1 MLKKFVVIGLIGIGS
16 LVNAKVNAV
25 VSILPQTTFVKAIG
39 GDKVDVSLMVKP
51 GNSPH
56 TYEPKPSQMRDISNA
71 DIYFSIGVE
80 FEKVWLPKFA
90 NQNKKMKIVNIGKG
104 IDKME
109 MVEHHHGEDTH
120 HKEHEGHEHHD
131 DHDGDHHEE
140 NGSFDPHVWTSPD
153 NVRIMA
159 RNILKYLIK
168 VDKANEE
175 YYEANY
181 ETFEESLDSLD
192 NRIKNI
198 LKETPRGAKFMV
210 FHPAWGYFAKQ
221 YCLVQIPIE
230 IEGKSPKPKDIIK
243 IIKMAKEQNI
253 TAILT
258 APEFSDKVA
267 KQIAKELDIQILKIS
282 PLNPKWSENLINLAK
297 NIATK

>member
-1 MLKKFVVIGLIGIGS
+1 MKQKKGFLSIGKKVFIFTALSIGT
-16 LVNAKVNAV
+16 LYANVNAV

-56 TYEPKPSQMRDISNA
+56 TYEPKPSQMMDISNA

-104 IDKME
+104 VEKME
-109 MVEHHHGEDTH
+109 MAKH
-120 HKEHEGHEHHD
+120 
-131 DHDGDHHEE
+131 HHEE
-140 NGSFDPHVWTSPD
+140 ENHHEEHVSHHHKHGSFDPHIWTNPN
-153 NVRIMA
+153 NVKIIA

-168 VDKANEE
+168 IDKKNEE
-175 YYEANY
+175 YYENNY
-181 ETFEESLDSLD
+181 ETFLQSLKDTD
-192 NRIKNI
+192 RKIKDM
-198 LKETPRGAKFMV
+198 LKETKRGAKFMV

-221 YCLVQIPIE
+221 YCLTQIPIE
-230 IEGKSPKPKDIIK
+230 IEGKTPKPKDIIK
-243 IIKMAKEQNI
+243 LIKEAKKQNI
-253 TAILT
+253 QAILT

-267 KQIAKELDIQILKIS
+267 KQIAKELDIKVVKIGA
-282 PLNPKWSENLINLAK
+282 LNPKWSENLINLAK
-297 NIATK
+297 IISNK